1 MRTEM
6 DELVLRATNDRSI
19 DDTDLGRVIVSVIE
33 KTRRFWTADADKYLS
48 PDAVIGV
55 GVGYA
60 ALTRDGRAVYEEN
73 GGRYWDLMTVAQAEE
88 LARKEPTRDW
98 RIHLVAQ
105 LKNRHYRRDG
115 ERLWVLY
122 ERGYGMS

>member
-1 MRTEM
+1 MATEL
-6 DELVLRATNDRSI
+6 DEWVLRAANDRSV
-19 DDTDLGRVIVSVIE
+19 DDADLDRVIVSVIE
-33 KTRRFWTADADKYLS
+33 RTRRYWATDSDLYLA

-73 GGRYWDLMTVAQAEE
+73 GRRYRDLMTVAQAEE
-88 LARKEPTRDW
+88 LARREPTRDW

-105 LKNRHYRRDG
+105 LENRHYRREG
-115 ERLWVLY
+115 ERRWVLY